1 MTGRRGRDQLVE
13 QVRRRISTL
22 RVPQPWD
29 LADFLEQVTALL
41 GKEIRLVPLPTV
53 TAAGLPCG
61 LVLERAEDIVIAYDA
76 HSSGYHADHIVL
88 HEIGHLLL
96 DHAGGTEDGTSRS
109 TVETLFPSMDPGSV
123 LRVLHRS
130 DYDDLAERQAELFAS
145 LVMSESRTDS
155 AGSAFRRLM
164 FLD

>member
-1 MTGRRGRDQLVE
+1 MIGRRGRDRLVE
-13 QVRRRISTL
+13 QVRRLISTL

-29 LADFLEQVTALL
+29 LADFLQQVTALL
-41 GKEIRLVPLPTV
+41 GKEIRLVPLPTD
-53 TAAGLPCG
+53 TAESLPCG
-61 LVLERAEDIVIAYDA
+61 LVVERAEDIVIAYDA

-96 DHAGGTEDGTSRS
+96 DHADSIIDGTTRS
-109 TVETLFPSMDPGSV
+109 TVEILFPSMDPDNV
-123 LRVLHRS
+123 LRVLRRS

-145 LVMSESRTDS
+145 LVMSESRADS
-155 AGSAFRRLM
+155 GGSAFRRLM

>member
-1 MTGRRGRDQLVE
+1 MIGRRGRDQLVE
-13 QVRRRISTL
+13 QVRQLVSTL
-22 RVPQPWD
+22 QVPQPWD
-29 LADFLEQVTALL
+29 LADFLEQVTAML
-41 GKEIRLVPLPTV
+41 GKEIRLVPLPTD
-53 TAAGLPCG
+53 TAQGLPCG
-61 LVLERAEDIVIAYDA
+61 LVLERSEAVVIAYDA

-96 DHAGGTEDGTSRS
+96 DHAGSTVDGTSRS
-109 TVETLFPSMDPGSV
+109 TVEILFPNMDPDGV
-123 LRVLHRS
+123 LRVLQRT

-145 LVMSESRTDS
+145 VVMSESRTNS